1 MKETI
6 NVNIGQQ
13 AFTMD
18 RDAYTTLSSY
28 LDDIGRR
35 LPPSDHETLSDI
47 EDRIAEIFR
56 EKVPSPMMV
65 ITLGVV
71 RSVMNQIGD
80 PELFGKAYRPMND
93 QNGHTYFPGE
103 RPRKFHRP
111 LYPRSIAGV
120 CSGIALYF
128 NIDVTLVRVI
138 FIVGFFLGFSTLL
151 LYIILWAVIEE
162 GPQDYF
168 NPNFNPHNKA

>member
-18 RDAYTTLSSY
+18 RDAYATLSSY
-28 LDDIGRR
+28 LDDISRR

-65 ITLGVV
+65 ITLSIV
-71 RSVMNQIGD
+71 RSVISQIGN
-80 PELFGKAYRPMND
+80 PELFGEAYRPMND
-93 QNGHTYFPGE
+93 QSGHPCFPGE
-103 RPRKFHRP
+103 QPRRFYRP
-111 LYPRSIAGV
+111 LQPRSIAGV

-128 NIDVTLVRVI
+128 NIDVTQVRVI
-138 FIVGFFLGFSTLL
+138 FIIGFFLGFSTLL

-162 GPQDYF
+162 APRD
-168 NPNFNPHNKA
+168 NFNPFSNPYNKA